1 MNISPIKIDNW
12 VQGTFGSLGGLVLW
26 ASDNFGGV
34 AGLRPSRDPFAMAQ
48 AFPGMGRFLTQEHSS
63 GLRSMFYE
71 ADRLSRVAYQS
82 YMDRVKNQPLTAN
95 PYLERGSNLA
105 RVAAFKEFNQI
116 SKELGEIRRNI
127 DRIGRDVNMDPDTR
141 AYIIDQ
147 LRDYEQMIL
156 EFANVKDLRER
167 VKIFM

>member
-1 MNISPIKIDNW
+1 
-12 VQGTFGSLGGLVLW
+12 LVLW

-34 AGLRPSRDPFAMAQ
+34 AGLRPSRDPFEMVQ

-82 YMDRVKNQPLTAN
+82 YMDRLKNQPLTAN
-95 PYLERGSNLA
+95 PYLEQGSNLA
-105 RVAAFKEFNQI
+105 RVAAFKEFNKI

-127 DRIGRDVNMDPDTR
+127 DRIGRDLTMDPDIR

-147 LRDYEQMIL
+147 LRDQEQMLL
-156 EFANVKDLRER
+156 EFSSVKKLRDD
-167 VKIFM
+167 IDMFM